1 MISLPVSPRGSRTAA
16 PRDRSRTAGL
26 RRVLLLLAIALTVMA
41 GPLGRPTAEHASSD
55 EIFRPVTVTS
65 FTVAAPAR

>member
-1 MISLPVSPRGSRTAA
+1 MIPFPVSPRGSRTAV

-41 GPLGRPTAEHASSD
+41 GPLGRPALDSTPSD
-55 EIFRPVTVTS
+55 EVFRPVTVTS
-65 FTVAAPAR
+65 VTAAGPAR

>member
-1 MISLPVSPRGSRTAA
+1 MIALPVSPRGSRTAA

-41 GPLGRPTAEHASSD
+41 GPLGRTPLDQTPSD
-55 EIFRPVTVTS
+55 EVFRPIIVTS
-65 FTVAAPAR
+65 FTVAGPAR